1 MAEHRSDAG
10 RSDSQHARAHAVLS
24 ASTFA
29 FMVGSTWTGM
39 CGQRVKAGDGFHV
52 RAGDRCAPRRRV
64 RFEAERE
71 TIADCLRARVHR
83 RALEQHVRVLAGRAD
98 ARGIDAGAEP
108 TPLVR

>member
-1 MAEHRSDAG
+1 
-10 RSDSQHARAHAVLS
+10 
-24 ASTFA
+24 
-29 FMVGSTWTGM
+29 
-39 CGQRVKAGDGFHV
+39 
-52 RAGDRCAPRRRV
+52 V

-98 ARGIDAGAEP
+98 ARGVDAGAEP